1 MSYCST
7 TEVRRRA
14 AAGAASGG
22 TATTTALPE
31 EELRDLIEQAS
42 RFFDLECGVD
52 PGHFEPALYPVWESN
67 HLYVVGDIITPTT
80 RNSHIYRVTT
90 AGTSGASE
98 PVFPTGSGAT
108 VASGTAVFTE
118 HGADVVATERVFYG
132 DGSNFLRLDPYVSGT
147 LNATIALPS
156 GYTVPEFVERDGYL
170 IRAEDG
176 VLLPEN
182 PDYHAWSSQIG
193 RQLYGW
199 YRGVAITVTAIW
211 GYSATPADVKL
222 AVIELVL
229 NLWRETDPANIKL
242 LGIEN
247 QPIRERVP
255 PRVEEVARR
264 YRLKRKA
271 MFV

>member
-22 TATTTALPE
+22 TATTNALPE

-42 RFFDLECGVD
+42 RFFDLECGVES
-52 PGHFEPALYPVWESN
+52 GHFESALYPVWESN
-67 HLYVVGDIITPTT
+67 HAYIVGDIVTPTT

-90 AGTSGASE
+90 AGTSGSSE

-132 DGSNFLRLDPYVSGT
+132 DGSNFLRLDPYVPGT
-147 LNATIALPS
+147 LDADIALPS

-170 IRAEDG
+170 VRAEDG
-176 VLLPEN
+176 VLLPDN
-182 PDYHAWSSQIG
+182 VDLHDWMGTA
-193 RQLYGW
+193 RLHGW
-199 YRGVAITVTAIW
+199 YRGVAVTVTAIW
-211 GYSATPADVKL
+211 GYLATPADVKL

-229 NLWRETDPANIKL
+229 NLWRETDPANVKL
-242 LGIEN
+242 VGIDN
-247 QPIRERVP
+247 QPIRERIP
-255 PRVEEVARR
+255 PRVYEVARR
-264 YRLKRKA
+264 YKLKRKT